1 MGVVLLYDDA
11 VFLVSSRYQIVVS
24 YIQDLSVEIP
34 NPDTLVTIRNTI
46 PEYKMRVD
54 IKSKPLKR
62 KMIEVLTTLSYE
74 NPNKNKGMGFFQI
87 KYATVI
93 DILDLKI
100 EKKELEKIILCDLQT
115 KIYPDLEQKF
125 LTILKNSGLPDLKF
139 GKKIDFEELYK
150 ARLN

>member
-1 MGVVLLYDDA
+1 MENKYK
-11 VFLVSSRYQIVVS
+11 IIVS

-34 NPDTLVTIRNTI
+34 SPESLITIRNTI
-46 PEYKMRVD
+46 PEYKMKVN
-54 IKSKPLKR
+54 INSKPLKR

-74 NPNKNKGMGFFQI
+74 NPNKKKANDFFQI

-93 DILDLKI
+93 DILDLQI
-100 EKKELEKIILCDLQT
+100 KKEELEKIILCDLQI
-115 KIYPDLEQKF
+115 KIYPELEQKF

>member
-1 MGVVLLYDDA
+1 MENK
-11 VFLVSSRYQIVVS
+11 YQIVVS

-62 KMIEVLTTLSYE
+62 KMIEVLTTLTYE
-74 NPNKNKGMGFFQI
+74 NPSKKKEKGFFEI
-87 KYATVI
+87 KYATAI
-93 DILDLKI
+93 EIKDLQI
-100 EKKELEKIILCDLQT
+100 KKEELEKIVLCDLQT
-115 KIYPDLEQKF
+115 QIYPELEEKF

>member
-1 MGVVLLYDDA
+1 MENKYK
-11 VFLVSSRYQIVVS
+11 IIIS

-34 NPDTLVTIRNTI
+34 SPESLITIRNTT
-46 PEYKMRVD
+46 PEYRMAVD
-54 IKSKPLKR
+54 ISTKPSKR
-62 KMIEVLTTLSYE
+62 KMIEVITKLTYS
-74 NPNKNKGMGFFQI
+74 NPKKKDKGVFQI

-100 EKKELEKIILCDLQT
+100 KKGELEKIILCDLQT
-115 KIYPDLEQKF
+115 KIYPELEQKF